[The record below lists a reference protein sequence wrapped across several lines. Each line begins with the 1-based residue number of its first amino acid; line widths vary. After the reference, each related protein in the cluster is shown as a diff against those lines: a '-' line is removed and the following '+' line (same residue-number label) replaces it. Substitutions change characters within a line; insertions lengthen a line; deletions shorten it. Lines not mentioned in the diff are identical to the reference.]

1 MFSLHRSE
9 SRICAGNQ
17 PLKVIEP
24 VKRPQ
29 RASALAATKRV
40 TDFAAQQAQ
49 SNEVRCLSL
58 RWGCLQGSVEYD
70 LFCFI
75 WIIQYSL
82 PSLLACRKLM
92 TLVVLRALT
101 RVA

>member
-1 MFSLHRSE
+1 MSSLHRSE

-17 PLKVIEP
+17 PSKVIEP

-49 SNEVRCLSL
+49 SNEVRCLCL
-58 RWGCLQGSVEYD
+58 HWGCLQANVDYD
-70 LFCFI
+70 LFVMD
-75 WIIQYSL
+75 YSCL
-82 PSLLACRKLM
+82 PSLMACRKLM
-92 TLVVLRALT
+92 TVAVLRALI

>member
-1 MFSLHRSE
+1 MSSLYRSE

-17 PLKVIEP
+17 PQKFVEP

-58 RWGCLQGSVEYD
+58 RWGCLQENVDYD
-70 LFCFI
+70 LF
-75 WIIQYSL
+75 YL
-82 PSLLACRKLM
+82 D
-92 TLVVLRALT
+92 
-101 RVA
+101 